1 MLKNIINLGSVLN
14 KAEQKSIH
22 GGAKDRPNLCD
33 SNEDC
38 YAHELCNI
46 SSHSCY
52 QPT

>member
-1 MLKNIINLGSVLN
+1 MLKNIVNLGSVLN
-14 KAEQKSIH
+14 KAEQKSIN
-22 GGAKDRPNLCD
+22 GGVKDYRHECD

-46 SSHSCY
+46 RSHYCY

>member
-1 MLKNIINLGSVLN
+1 MLKNIENLGSVLN
-14 KAEQKSIH
+14 KAKQKAIN
-22 GGAKDRPNLCD
+22 GGVKHRPYECD

-46 SSHSCY
+46 RVNSCY